1 MTSGLEDKPR
11 NVNLMRLG
19 FRRGN
24 FRGAARENF
33 RSGERV
39 IIINLSHESSLG
51 LS

>member
-39 IIINLSHESSLG
+39 IINLSHESSLG